1 MLCVYFN
8 STKKQVIQYQKTG
21 KYINKLLFYDAM
33 LTKEQ
38 LNIISVFKKDIFVS
52 LTFKQIKQQSRQKSN
67 NMIQIA
73 LKEFQKQD
81 IVKTKET
88 GDVTSYSLNIN
99 NNLTLSYLN
108 LINESEISKSK
119 IPQIILNDI
128 KNRIFK
134 HTEFFILIVF
144 GSYAKNEATKKSD
157 LDVAVIVE
165 SEQAKKEIAPYLET
179 IKRREVTPIDYHIFT
194 RGEFLE
200 MLRADSENVG
210 KQIFKGNIIYYGYIS
225 YCNMI
230 KETKNE

>member
-1 MLCVYFN
+1 
-8 STKKQVIQYQKTG
+8 
-21 KYINKLLFYDAM
+21 M

-38 LNIISVFKKDIFVS
+38 LNILSVFKKDVFTS

-67 NMIQIA
+67 NIVQIA

-88 GDVTSYSLNIN
+88 GDVTAYSLNLN

-108 LINESEISKSK
+108 LINESEIGKNK
-119 IPQIILNDI
+119 IPTNILDNI
-128 KNRIFK
+128 QNRIFK

-157 LDVAVIVE
+157 LDIALIVE
-165 SEQAKKEIAPYLET
+165 SEQTKKEITPFLET
-179 IKRREVTPIDYHIFT
+179 IKRRDVIPIDYHIFT
-194 RGEFLE
+194 RIEFLE
-200 MLRADSENVG
+200 MLQADSENVG
-210 KQIFKGNIIYYGYIS
+210 KQIFKSNVIYYGYIP

-230 KETKNE
+230 NRTKN

>member
-1 MLCVYFN
+1 ML
-8 STKKQVIQYQKTG
+8 TKKQ
-21 KYINKLLFYDAM
+21 
-33 LTKEQ
+33 
-38 LNIISVFKKDIFVS
+38 LNILSVFKKDIFTN
-52 LTFKQIKQQSRQKSN
+52 LTFKQIKQQIRQKSN
-67 NMIQIA
+67 NIVQIA

-81 IVKTKET
+81 VVKTKEV
-88 GDVTSYSLNIN
+88 GDVTTYYLNLN

-165 SEQAKKEIAPYLET
+165 SEHTKKEVTPFLET
-179 IKRREVTPIDYHIFT
+179 IKRREVLQIDYHIFS
-194 RGEFLE
+194 RVEFLE
-200 MLRADSENVG
+200 MLKADFENVG
-210 KQIFKGNIIYYGYIS
+210 KQIFKSNIVYYGYIL
-225 YCNMI
+225 YCNLI
-230 KETKNE
+230 KGTKNE